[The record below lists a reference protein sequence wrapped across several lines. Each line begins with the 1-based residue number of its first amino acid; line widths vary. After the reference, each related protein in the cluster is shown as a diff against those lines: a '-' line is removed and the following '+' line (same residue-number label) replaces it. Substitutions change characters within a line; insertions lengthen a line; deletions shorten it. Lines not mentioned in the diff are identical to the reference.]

1 MRDEMD
7 GRLWVAH
14 HQEFADGV
22 DRALAGLR
30 SALGRL
36 AGWDGSTAQLMA
48 LVVSFALTA
57 LTFHSTTA

>member
-7 GRLWVAH
+7 ARLWVDH
-14 HQEFADGV
+14 HQEFADGI
-22 DRALAGLR
+22 DRGLAALR
-30 SALGRL
+30 SALSRF
-36 AGWDGSTAQLMA
+36 AGWDGSSHQLIA